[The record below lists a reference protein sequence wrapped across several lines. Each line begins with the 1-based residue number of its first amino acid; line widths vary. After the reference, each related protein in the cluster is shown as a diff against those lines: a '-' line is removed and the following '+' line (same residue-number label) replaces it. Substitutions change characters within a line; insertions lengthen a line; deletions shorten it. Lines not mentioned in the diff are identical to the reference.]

1 MDNRVFK
8 IRHATEKKKINAK
21 YPECDDDDE
30 TLKKGNEERK
40 FKIRF
45 LVLLNFLSSH
55 SLPSSFYSHFFESLT
70 YIYGG

>member
-8 IRHATEKKKINAK
+8 IRHATERKKINAK

-45 LVLLNFLSSH
+45 LVLLIFYHLTLSLQAST
-55 SLPSSFYSHFFESLT
+55 LTSSRA
-70 YIYGG
+70 